1 MSQDG
6 HILLIH
12 WLQSL
17 SPVMEGWVGTKQLIV
32 GEPRLPGDE
41 QKWEHRVCWSMSHKC
56 LSIRQGR
63 GLHGTRLWTGVGGGL
78 RTSSLP
84 GELLKA
90 VDAEAVAAL
99 SLDRL
104 PQHLETLLTFVFI
117 LHGHRQHAE
126 GNSWQRRGAVQWN
139 SSHSPPSICCEFLWR
154 YNEC

>member
-1 MSQDG
+1 MVISFWFTDFNLRVQSWKDESGQSNWSWGGAETSQRWAEVRTQG
-6 HILLIH
+6 VLKHV
-12 WLQSL
+12 
-17 SPVMEGWVGTKQLIV
+17 PVSVKA
-32 GEPRLPGDE
+32 
-41 QKWEHRVCWSMSHKC
+41 S
-56 LSIRQGR
+56 GR
-63 GLHGTRLWTGVGGGL
+63 GEVCIARGCGVGL

-126 GNSWQRRGAVQWN
+126 GNSWQRWGAVQWN